1 MASEDQSRSWL
12 RYSHLG
18 IQFCLTFGLFTGLGM
33 WADSR
38 LATEPW
44 LVTAGALL
52 GMTAATYVLVK
63 ETSEPKRPGPPK
75 SPPSS
80 KRP

>member
-1 MASEDQSRSWL
+1 MVSEDPSGSWL

-33 WADSR
+33 WGDSR

-52 GMTAATYVLVK
+52 GMTAATYLLVRQ
-63 ETSEPKRPGPPK
+63 TAALNRPRPPK

-80 KRP
+80 KQP